1 MADEPMVVKTAD
13 VVERIVVNNPLY
25 LVGGTGCDGIQDFL
39 FHFFAK
45 MGGCFIQDQ
54 DWLACPV

>member
-1 MADEPMVVKTAD
+1 MVVKTAD